1 MDKDQNITRFDANG
15 TMVSQED
22 ANGNFLLYEMDETGL
37 LKTVT
42 TDKNQSL
49 KMQYNDQNLL
59 KEIELADGT
68 KMQYTYDTAGDL
80 TNAAHVSAD
89 GTQSVQE
96 PYAYDK
102 EHHMTAIT
110 DAEGNDYGVTYEGE
124 KAVRFT
130 KPDGEYQ
137 QITYGDG
144 TTMVSL
150 HKSDGT
156 KISEDSMTYEKN
168 SGKLLSST
176 NGNGVK
182 TTYQYE
188 NTENPLLQTGTET
201 TVCYQTLENN
211 QVNFKN
217 DVKVTTTTS
226 YDSNENVV
234 EEVDETGQVT
244 STTYGTGKEFSLAQ
258 TEVIKNSEGETTQT
272 QPMITMIME
281 IRSLSMKI
289 SEIAGQSIHMMRMGK
304 SKKNSPMR
312 MLSQRGCRSSD
323 VRTDNT
329 ERRSRPQSQ

>member
-68 KMQYTYDTAGDL
+68 KMQYTYDTAGNL
-80 TNAAHVSAD
+80 TDAAHVSAD

-168 SGKLLSST
+168 S
-176 NGNGVK
+176 
-182 TTYQYE
+182 
-188 NTENPLLQTGTET
+188 
-201 TVCYQTLENN
+201 
-211 QVNFKN
+211 
-217 DVKVTTTTS
+217 
-226 YDSNENVV
+226 
-234 EEVDETGQVT
+234 
-244 STTYGTGKEFSLAQ
+244 
-258 TEVIKNSEGETTQT
+258 
-272 QPMITMIME
+272 
-281 IRSLSMKI
+281 
-289 SEIAGQSIHMMRMGK
+289 
-304 SKKNSPMR
+304 
-312 MLSQRGCRSSD
+312 
-323 VRTDNT
+323 
-329 ERRSRPQSQ
+329 